1 MASAEN
7 TPTIS
12 HVQEAV
18 LYVSDLDRS
27 AAFYSEVLGLPQS
40 AAIDEARFMQTG
52 ENSTLILFKI
62 AEIEARD
69 SPIPSHGATG
79 PAHVCFG
86 IAPDER
92 DAWRKRLKDHGVAI
106 EHEHD
111 WPLGTHSIYFR
122 DPDGHSIELMDNTHY
137 RKVWDR
143 LKKG

>member
-1 MASAEN
+1 MVSGDD
-7 TPTIS
+7 TPVIS

-18 LYVSDLDRS
+18 LYVQDLDRA
-27 AAFYSEVLGLPQS
+27 AAFYTDVLGLPETF
-40 AAIDEARFMQTG
+40 AIDEARFLQTG

-62 AEIEARD
+62 QEIKSRD

-86 IAPDER
+86 IEPESMN
-92 DAWRKRLKDHGVAI
+92 AWRNRLRNHDVAI

-137 RKVWDR
+137 RKVWER
-143 LKKG
+143 LQPR